1 LSGLDRLEPP
11 LVDAG
16 AMTADSI
23 AGYRIIRRLGS
34 GSRADVYLGHAG
46 EGNRVA
52 AIKVFRAGAAAAS
65 IDAELRAL
73 GAASHAHTVQL
84 REQLGKTAELEPLE
98 HEHGK
103 AIGPGRL
110 PVLVLERLEL
120 GSLAQL
126 LAQRAQLAPGEAVTI
141 LAPLA
146 AAVTAMQSTGV
157 VHGAISAT
165 RVLFRESGAPVL
177 SGFGHASLGASSD
190 VDRRALAALALT
202 VLERVRQAGELR
214 AWLQSLLSFS
224 PSFADQLA
232 ERVFGL
238 AEAAPVRFDAD
249 STAVEAVPPRTTVA
263 EPVEVPEPAAQRWWQ
278 PYADAVVERVP
289 ERFRRPR
296 WLAAGAGA
304 LTLLVAISVPAGGHA
319 DELRPTAAPTVTAS
333 GPVVEDDPVAAFSTL
348 SRVRNDCIHELSI
361 LCLDAVL
368 QPDSSAMDDDI
379 ELIRAIERGDASTA
393 AITPKDITLGER
405 IGDVALLSYLD
416 NGKPASVLLVRTEAG
431 WRIRGYL

>member
-84 REQLGKTAELEPLE
+84 RDVAT
-98 HEHGK
+98 
-103 AIGPGRL
+103 GPDGL